1 MLLHLPHKI
10 IFMKYKILPILILLA
25 TALNTSAQDRVFT
38 NVYQSNVLPAGV
50 KDLEYK
56 LRWKT
61 KRTNFYNA
69 LQQRVEFELGL
80 GKNLQTSLYLN
91 FNNKIKLDESTGEIV
106 KESSVGFSSEL
117 KWKLSDPSLNKIGSA
132 LYFEIGGDGAEWEFE
147 AKLIFDKQINK
158 HLLALNLVEE
168 IEMETEIENNEV
180 SYKMEFPVKIDFG
193 YLYACGSHVGFGI
206 EAINFN
212 DISPDE
218 GWESSLLFAGP
229 VLNFHG
235 DGWYIN
241 LSCLPQIRNLRLTD
255 EYPLNM
261 DLISHERFETRLLL
275 SFSL

>member
-1 MLLHLPHKI
+1 MFLHLPHTKKL
-10 IFMKYKILPILILLA
+10 MKFKILPILILLIS
-25 TALNTSAQDRVFT
+25 TLHTTAQDRVFT

-61 KRTNFYNA
+61 KRTTFYNA
-69 LQQRVEFELGL
+69 LQQRIEFELGL

-91 FNNKIKLDESTGEIV
+91 LNNKLKLDETSGEIV

-117 KWKLSDPSLNKIGSA
+117 KWKLSDPVLNKIGSA

-158 HLLALNLVEE
+158 HLLAFDIVEE
-168 IEMETEIENNEV
+168 VEMETEIEGNEV
-180 SYKMEFPVKIDFG
+180 SYKMEYPLKLDFG
-193 YLYACGSHVGFGI
+193 YLYACGSHFGLGI

-229 VLNFHG
+229 VVNFHG

-241 LSCLPQIRNLRLTD
+241 LSCLPQIRNLRMTD

-261 DLISHERFETRLLL
+261 DLIGHERFETRLLL